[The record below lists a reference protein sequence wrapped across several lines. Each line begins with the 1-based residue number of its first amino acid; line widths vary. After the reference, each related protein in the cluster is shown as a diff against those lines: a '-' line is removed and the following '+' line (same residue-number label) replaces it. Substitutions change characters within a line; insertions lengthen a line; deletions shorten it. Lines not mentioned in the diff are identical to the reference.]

1 MRDLKKEVKVPATSS
16 RLIIHLYDS
25 TDYFVI
31 YSEGTGFKKVRC
43 NKEGNVIA
51 GPFPYH
57 SLTPSSMTEQQKNK
71 IARILFEKHRRFKLN
86 RSR

>member
-1 MRDLKKEVKVPATSS
+1 MQGFQKETNVPAASR

-31 YSEGTGFKKVRC
+31 YSQGNSLKKVRG
-43 NKEGNVIA
+43 NKEGRVIA
-51 GPFPYH
+51 GPFPYR
-57 SLTPSSMTEQQKNK
+57 SIGTPMMTEQQKNK
-71 IARILFEKHRRFKLN
+71 MARMLFEKHRRFKLS